1 MVEAAEVAL
10 ETLTARNELLVR
22 EEPEVEVEEPEEMC
36 NDVV

>member
-10 ETLTARNELLVR
+10 ETLTARNELRFR

-36 NDVV
+36 NEVI

>member
-22 EEPEVEVEEPEEMC
+22 EEGKIEVEEPEEMC
-36 NDVV
+36 NEVA